1 MEKTKE
7 FLKKTPNALL
17 CVLGAVVFL
26 MFFYF
31 LSYRTALWDIWLPC
45 SMNND
50 EVVYNR
56 EVTSVITH
64 GGPQG
69 YFGYNEN
76 TADIGRYSTWGPFLI
91 WAYAIPAFFF
101 GSGVNMLLWCNLLLI
116 TLGIAYFAR
125 SARLNLW
132 QCVVLCGVLMGV
144 LLPLQSSVSGAAEA
158 MQYLMAFVIVGS
170 AAAVRRT
177 GKTGW
182 LVIGAAACAL
192 ETIFRPY
199 ALLFWVFP
207 LTAVWQHKKRR
218 CVCLAAAAASFVLS
232 IFSMTKMAAAYFGGG
247 MDFAGVQ
254 LLLQGHP
261 ITAVRYEGERAV
273 RLLAAAWQYDIVPT
287 LQGNATYIGGGI
299 LTFIV
304 MTMVV
309 VLCLLWDKRK
319 GGPLA
324 LKASALFCA
333 VLVFIVLLTMY
344 RIETRHLNLLIV
356 LLVGA
361 VVAEDTVPA
370 VVYMPALLVMLFP
383 MNFNR
388 SSLSEINTEMAAQME
403 EIESALTANVVEAGT
418 NPWDNTLAYSY
429 GDDVFHGYLY
439 AVPDGMGIEFDKNSY
454 LWDAENPIYSR
465 YVMCGHGTRVEERLL
480 SETWQEL
487 VSTEDLVIYKRS

>member
-1 MEKTKE
+1 MGNRLQKIQKL
-7 FLKKTPNALL
+7 FKKTPNALFCL
-17 CVLGAVVFL
+17 LGAVVFL
-26 MFFYF
+26 AGVYF
-31 LSYRTALWDIWLPC
+31 ISYRTAPWEVWLP
-45 SMNND
+45 STMNND
-50 EVVYNR
+50 EAIYNR
-56 EVTSVITH
+56 EVVSVITH

-91 WAYAIPAFFF
+91 WAYAVPAFFF
-101 GSGVNMLLWCNLLLI
+101 GPSVNVVLWCNLLLI
-116 TLGIAYFAR
+116 TLGIAYYAR
-125 SARLNLW
+125 SARLNVW
-132 QCVVLCGVLMGV
+132 QCLALCGVLLGV
-144 LLPLQSSVSGAAEA
+144 LRPLQSSVSGASEA

-261 ITAVRYEGERAV
+261 IAAVRYEGERAV

-287 LQGNATYIGGGI
+287 LQGDVTYIGGGV
-299 LTFIV
+299 LTFLAV
-304 MTMVV
+304 A
-309 VLCLLWDKRK
+309 LAAAACLVWDKRR
-319 GGPLA
+319 GRPTA
-324 LKASALFCA
+324 LKSCAAFCA
-333 VLVFIVLLTMY
+333 G
-344 RIETRHLNLLIV
+344 IV
-356 LLVGA
+356 LLV
-361 VVAEDTVPA
+361 
-370 VVYMPALLVMLFP
+370 LLFP
-383 MNFNR
+383 MNFSR
-388 SSLSEINTEMAAQME
+388 GSLPEINTEMAAQME
-403 EIESALTANVVEAGT
+403 IVEQVLREDAADAGSD
-418 NPWDNTLAYSY
+418 PWNSTLAYAY
-429 GDDVFHGYLY
+429 DDTVFHGYLY

-480 SETWQEL
+480 AESWQEL